1 MKTLLRNQS
10 GRSVM
15 IKVVFLISL
24 FGNVVLYAIYHQV
37 FHQLYNMG
45 ESDFGS
51 TLLNSDKQ
59 LLKFV
64 TGIPWTSRS
73 IHFCGPINELSV
85 PLTMAKFLGLRIET
99 QMDKAD
105 LIWSYHCKWN
115 EIKSQL
121 RNIHFD
127 QRLNKIPGSDGIV
140 KKAILSTR
148 GYPFVPKGFLLPR
161 DEQAMNIY
169 LQDNPKKKFLRKSS
183 FHGGVSL
190 YNPNGTSVWDDN
202 EILVQEL
209 VEDLLLLDG
218 RKFDLTAYV
227 LITSVN
233 PLRVYIN
240 KRWLVRMSQVKYLEF
255 ESNPWSYSTDSYVI
269 VALKS
274 HMNSLGIDAEAKFQ
288 KVKDIIVELLMENLP
303 RMREGLRDFPKS
315 GSSTFFQLMRWD
327 FLLDSRGDPHLI
339 EVNGSPYFGCVDSRN
354 IARMNRVFFNALRIL
369 DMVPIGPD
377 HSKRERDFVMP
388 IDVTVN
394 PEETNQCLESCHS
407 HPQCKLSFPCMEAIH
422 FDFLSTVMI
431 ENQNM
436 GEYERLFPLPVKAN
450 SSTEH
455 LQGSHPHLSS
465 EDLFLRDWFK
475 GKCQLDKAFC
485 A

>member
-37 FHQLYNMG
+37 FHQLYNM
-45 ESDFGS
+45 
-51 TLLNSDKQ
+51 
-59 LLKFV
+59 
-64 TGIPWTSRS
+64 GIPWTSRS